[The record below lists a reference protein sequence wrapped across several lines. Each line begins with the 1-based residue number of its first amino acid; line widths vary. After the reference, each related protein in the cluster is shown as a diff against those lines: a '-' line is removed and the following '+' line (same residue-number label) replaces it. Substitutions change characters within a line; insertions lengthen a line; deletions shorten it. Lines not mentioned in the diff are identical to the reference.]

1 MEKGYFRFEVQHINR
16 DTKNIVASAS
26 YRSDEEL
33 YSERTDEQI
42 KFRNHVVKPES
53 MILTPENAPSW
64 ANSRERLWNEVDKVE
79 KQNTKTENPQL
90 ATEILL
96 SLPNDLDREVQT
108 ELAKDF
114 VQTEFVDKGMV
125 ADISIHRDDSNNPHA
140 HVLLTQ
146 RPFNQDGTWGSKTKT
161 RTQYD
166 ENGNPKLN
174 KNGNKIRKQERF
186 SDIKT
191 VPLRKSWEEKLN
203 FFAER
208 ENSQRRYD
216 SRNFEEQGKE
226 KIAQIR
232 LSREEYRIEEKEK
245 KRCEKQGI
253 EYEPITYYGKINQ
266 EIIDYNN
273 NLTKEISHDEN
284 QIKKQNAFNDLVET
298 YKPTY
303 KNDEDYNNIKA
314 RYKHD
319 VGYIEAKETI
329 RNMHETASTF
339 GRKIMN
345 EKLKLDLKEQYLD
358 YIVNEKIQGNDISK
372 YGFDKD
378 RFNEPMQKKY
388 NELAFARKDNEAKES
403 KRSDIYNSAK
413 NILMKEKQ
421 ANENIVSNIYPNR
434 HDKFTDDEKAFI
446 VENGFKG
453 EFLHVSKVEKAFK
466 ENSEIPKDIDIKE
479 LYTKVSKDIF
489 FSERN
494 IKNAEQNDIDDIMT
508 QQVEKA
514 FIDSKLNELN
524 KVSHFIEDDLM
535 NKLESK
541 NYEKVKDESIYSK
554 TQLIISLDKYD
565 KVSQEEIINKHL
577 KQNENEQHEN
587 RNNQEKGNRNIE
599 HNESSKQNLNLDVT
613 NILSQYVQG
622 LEQSNTNG
630 SKKKK
635 KKRNKDERENDMTR

>member
-1 MEKGYFRFEVQHINR
+1 MGKGYYNLDVNHINR
-16 DTKNIVASAS
+16 DSRNIIACAS

-53 MILTPENAPSW
+53 MILTPENAPEW
-64 ANSRERLWNEVDKVE
+64 ASDREQLWNEVDKVE
-79 KQNTKTENPQL
+79 KQNTKTNSPQL

-108 ELAKDF
+108 ELAKNF
-114 VQTEFVDKGMV
+114 VQSEFVDKGMV

-146 RPFNQDGTWGSKTKT
+146 RPFNQNGTWGSKTRT

-174 KNGNKIRKQERF
+174 KSGNKIRKQERF
-186 SDIKT
+186 SDIQT
-191 VPLRKSWEEKLN
+191 TPLRKSWEQKLN

-216 SRNFEEQGKE
+216 SRSFEEQGKE

-245 KRCEKQGI
+245 NRCEKNGI
-253 EYEPITYYGKINQ
+253 EYEPVTYYGKINQ

-273 NLTKEISHDEN
+273 DLTEEIKHDEK
-284 QIKKQNAFNDLVET
+284 QMKKQNAFSELVHD

-303 KNDEDYNNIKA
+303 KEDEDYQKLKD
-314 RYKHD
+314 RYKYD

-329 RNMHETASTF
+329 KNTHQTTSTF

-358 YIVNEKIQGNDISK
+358 HIVNEKLRGNDITK

-378 RFNEPMQKKY
+378 RFNDPMQKQY
-388 NELAFARKDNEAKES
+388 DDLAIAKKNNEAKEN
-403 KRSDIYNSAK
+403 KRLEIYNASK
-413 NILMKEKQ
+413 NILNKEIE
-421 ANENIVSNIYPNR
+421 ANENIVSTIYPNR
-434 HDKFTDDEKAFI
+434 HDKFTNDEKAFI

-453 EFLHVSKVEKAFK
+453 EFMHVSKVEKEFRD
-466 ENSEIPKDIDIKE
+466 NNNIPSDIDVKE
-479 LYTKVSKDIF
+479 LYTKVSKDIY

-494 IKNAEQNDIDDIMT
+494 MNISKDNTIDDVQT
-508 QQVEKA
+508 QQIEKA
-514 FIDSKLNELN
+514 FIESKHNELE
-524 KVSHFIEDDLM
+524 KVSHFIDDDLM
-535 NKLESK
+535 NKLDNKTYERIKNESP
-541 NYEKVKDESIYSK
+541 YSK
-554 TQLIISLDKYD
+554 SQLIISLDKYD
-565 KVSQEEIINKHL
+565 KVPQQEIVEKHL
-577 KQNENEQHEN
+577 KNGEQKQNENYKEE
-587 RNNQEKGNRNIE
+587 RNIE
-599 HNESSKQNLNLDVT
+599 RKEPNRQFGNLGVT
-613 NILSQYVQG
+613 NILSQYVQE
-622 LEQSNTNG
+622 LEQGNSSGT
-630 SKKKK
+630 KKKK
-635 KKRNKDERENDMTR
+635 KKRDKDDRENNMTR

>member
-1 MEKGYFRFEVQHINR
+1 MEKGYYNLDVNHINR
-16 DTKNIVASAS
+16 DSRNIIACAS

-53 MILTPENAPSW
+53 MILTPENAPEW
-64 ANSRERLWNEVDKVE
+64 ASDREKLWNEVDKVE
-79 KQNTKTENPQL
+79 KQNTKTNSPQL

-108 ELAKDF
+108 ELAKNF
-114 VQTEFVDKGMV
+114 VQSEFVDKGMV

-174 KNGNKIRKQERF
+174 KSGNKIRKQERF
-186 SDIKT
+186 SDIQT
-191 VPLRKSWEEKLN
+191 TPLRKSWEQKLN

-216 SRNFEEQGKE
+216 SRSFEEQGKE

-245 KRCEKQGI
+245 YRCEKNSI
-253 EYEPITYYGKINQ
+253 EYEPVTYYGKINQ

-273 NLTKEISHDEN
+273 DLTEEIKHDEK
-284 QIKKQNAFNDLVET
+284 QMKKQDAFNELVQD

-303 KNDEDYNNIKA
+303 KDDEDYQKLKD
-314 RYKHD
+314 RYKYD

-329 RNMHETASTF
+329 KNTHQTASTF

-358 YIVNEKIQGNDISK
+358 HIVNEKLKGNDITK

-378 RFNEPMQKKY
+378 RFNDPMQKQY
-388 NELAFARKDNEAKES
+388 DNLAIAKKNNEAKEN
-403 KRSDIYNSAK
+403 KRLEIYNASK
-413 NILMKEKQ
+413 NILNKEVE
-421 ANENIVSNIYPNR
+421 ANENIVSSIYPNR
-434 HDKFTDDEKAFI
+434 HDKFTNDEKAFI

-453 EFLHVSKVEKAFK
+453 EFIHVSKVEKEFK
-466 ENSEIPKDIDIKE
+466 DNNIIPSDIDVKE
-479 LYTKVSKDIF
+479 LYTKVSKDIY

-494 IKNAEQNDIDDIMT
+494 INISKDNTIDDVQT
-508 QQVEKA
+508 QQIEKA
-514 FIDSKLNELN
+514 FIESKHNELER
-524 KVSHFIEDDLM
+524 VSHFIDDDLM
-535 NKLESK
+535 NKLGNKTYERIKNESP
-541 NYEKVKDESIYSK
+541 YSK
-554 TQLIISLDKYD
+554 SQLIISLDKYD
-565 KVSQEEIINKHL
+565 KVPQQEIVEKHL
-577 KQNENEQHEN
+577 KNGEQKQNENYKEES
-587 RNNQEKGNRNIE
+587 NIE
-599 HNESSKQNLNLDVT
+599 RKEPNRQFGNLGVT
-613 NILSQYVQG
+613 NILSQYVQE
-622 LEQSNTNG
+622 LEQGNSTG
-630 SKKKK
+630 TKKKK
-635 KKRNKDERENDMTR
+635 KKRDKDDRENNMTR